1 VGSAESGECA
11 VELDNGQTWR
21 YLTWATLALTLFV
34 YFIFKNK
41 LAAVRTRGGGAAAHP
56 RQLPQKCLSI
66 ARMCYFWGAVKCQ
79 DHVGVAFLTTF
90 PSLAESKRYF
100 SENQAELGALTIDE
114 VGNDI

>member
-1 VGSAESGECA
+1 M
-11 VELDNGQTWR
+11 ELDNGQTWR
-21 YLTWATLALTLFV
+21 YLTWDTLALTLLV

-56 RQLPQKCLSI
+56 PATAAKVLVYCPD
-66 ARMCYFWGAVKCQ
+66 MCYFWGAAKCQ